1 MSIFPGRYAAQSDE
15 PFVVFLIGMRVNRV
29 FALHKWIPIAR
40 LMGPMIAEL
49 SRQPDSGFLHAETML
64 YWRGV
69 AIVQYWRSF
78 EHLHAYAHQSG
89 GLHLPAW
96 ADFNRRIGNSPVGN
110 NGAVGIWH
118 ETFMVQPGNSEAIYV
133 NMPRFGLAA
142 GVNHVPVKGRFESA
156 RGRMQRES
164 SDSNLVEK

>member
-1 MSIFPGRYAAQSDE
+1 MAIFPGRYTAQPDE
-15 PFVVFLIGMRVNRV
+15 SFVVFLIGMRVNRLLA
-29 FALHKWIPIAR
+29 FHKWVPISR

-49 SRQPDSGFLHAETML
+49 SKQPESGFLHAETML

-78 EHLHAYAHQSG
+78 EHLHAYAHQKG

-96 ADFNRRIGNSPVGN
+96 ADFNRRVGN
-110 NGAVGIWH
+110 NGTVGIWH
-118 ETFMVQPGNSEAIYV
+118 ETYRVQPGHSEAIYV

-142 GVNHVPVKGRFESA
+142 GVNHLPVKGRFDSA
-156 RGRMQRES
+156 RGRMQPAQKNET
-164 SDSNLVEK
+164 DLVEK